1 MQLQEREITILTSE
15 EEAAGRRKR
24 DFHEMGVL
32 ELAVSGEI
40 VYYRDFGVC
49 SGGGSTSRRSRH
61 GEFGLGFVSRVRAG
75 F

>member
-1 MQLQEREITILTSE
+1 
-15 EEAAGRRKR
+15 
-24 DFHEMGVL
+24 MGVL

-40 VYYRDFGVC
+40 VYNRDFSVC
-49 SGGGSTSRRSRH
+49 STGGRSRRRRH

>member
-1 MQLQEREITILTSE
+1 
-15 EEAAGRRKR
+15 
-24 DFHEMGVL
+24 MGVL

-40 VYYRDFGVC
+40 VYDRDFGVC
-49 SGGGSTSRRSRH
+49 SGGSSTGRRRSH

>member
-1 MQLQEREITILTSE
+1 
-15 EEAAGRRKR
+15 
-24 DFHEMGVL
+24 MGVL

-40 VYYRDFGVC
+40 VYNRDFSVC
-49 SGGGSTSRRSRH
+49 STGGRRSRH